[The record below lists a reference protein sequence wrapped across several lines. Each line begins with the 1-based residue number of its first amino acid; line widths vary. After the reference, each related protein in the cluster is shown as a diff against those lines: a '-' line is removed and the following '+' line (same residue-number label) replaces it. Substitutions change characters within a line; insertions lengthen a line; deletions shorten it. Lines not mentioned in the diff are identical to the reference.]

1 MIDLLYICYTIG
13 QMTIKDIPAL
23 IAFRPNDEDKER
35 IVRLA
40 KKYRTLKK
48 RPPKMSVLL
57 RRGLEKLEESGG
69 F

>member
-1 MIDLLYICYTIG
+1 
-13 QMTIKDIPAL
+13 MTTKDIPEL

-40 KKYRTLKK
+40 KRYRVLKRK
-48 RPPKMSVLL
+48 LPKMSVLI

>member
-1 MIDLLYICYTIG
+1 
-13 QMTIKDIPAL
+13 MTIKDIPAL

>member
-1 MIDLLYICYTIG
+1 
-13 QMTIKDIPAL
+13 MTVKDVPEL

-40 KKYRTLKK
+40 KKYRALKK
-48 RPPKMSVLL
+48 KEPKMSVLL
-57 RRGLEKLEESGG
+57 RRGLEKLEESGE

>member
-1 MIDLLYICYTIG
+1 MKK
-13 QMTIKDIPAL
+13 KDVPEL

-40 KKYRTLKK
+40 KQYRALKK
-48 RPPKMSVLL
+48 KQPKMSVLL

>member
-1 MIDLLYICYTIG
+1 MLYNCYTIAR
-13 QMTIKDIPAL
+13 MIIKDIPEL

-40 KKYRTLKK
+40 KKYRALKK
-48 RPPKMSVLL
+48 KDPKMSVLI
-57 RRGLEKLEESGG
+57 RRGLEKLEESGE

>member
-1 MIDLLYICYTIG
+1 MLYICYTIVR
-13 QMTIKDIPAL
+13 MTAKDVPEL

-40 KKYRTLKK
+40 KKYRALKK
-48 RPPKMSVLL
+48 KQPKMSVLI
-57 RRGLEKLEESGG
+57 RRGLEKLEESEE

>member
-1 MIDLLYICYTIG
+1 MIL
-13 QMTIKDIPAL
+13 MTVRDVPVL
-23 IAFRPNDEDKER
+23 IAFRPNDEDKQR

-40 KKYRTLKK
+40 RKYRAVKK
-48 RPPKMSVLL
+48 KQPKMSVLL

>member
-1 MIDLLYICYTIG
+1 MLYICYTIG
-13 QMTIKDIPAL
+13 HMTTKDIPEL

-35 IVRLA
+35 IMRLA
-40 KKYRTLKK
+40 KKYRALKK
-48 RPPKMSVLL
+48 KQPKMSILI

>member
-1 MIDLLYICYTIG
+1 
-13 QMTIKDIPAL
+13 MTIKDIPEL

-48 RPPKMSVLL
+48 KEPKMSVLI
-57 RRGLEKLEESGG
+57 RKGLEKLEESRE

>member
-1 MIDLLYICYTIG
+1 MLYICYTIG
-13 QMTIKDIPAL
+13 RMTVKDIPEL

-40 KKYRTLKK
+40 KKYRALKK
-48 RPPKMSVLL
+48 KLPKMSVLL
-57 RRGLEKLEESGG
+57 RRGLEKLEESGK